1 MLRYQP
7 RPWTMLV
14 AGGQANFSMDN
25 DLRCLTREELEAE
38 VRRLRAKL
46 ADRPDYGPGP
56 SDPHPR
62 PASTDT
68 DVLFSAVDK
77 TGLPMI
83 LTDPNQDDDPIV
95 FTNRA
100 FLELTGYGIDEVVG
114 RNCRFLQ
121 GPDTEPD
128 RVDAIRAALRENRD
142 LTVEI
147 TNHRRDG
154 TPFVNALFVGPVF
167 DGEGRLRYRFGSQI
181 DVTEAHRNRE
191 RLAESEARQRAIFD
205 SASEMAIIV
214 TDTAGTVTDWNV
226 GATRILGWSAEEMRG
241 QPIERIFTPEDRT
254 TGQMR
259 KEMDGVFRDGHAE
272 DMRWHLRKDGG
283 RFYAVGDMTS
293 LRGLDGTHR
302 GFVKAFSDRT
312 QERNLA
318 TKEQADAEFMR
329 SVLASSA
336 DCIKVL
342 DLDGG
347 LTFMSEGGMQVMEV
361 SDFNHIKGCPW
372 PSFWQGQGNA
382 DALAAL
388 AMARDGGIGHF
399 QGRADTFLGNAKWWD
414 VQVTPIFGPDGRP
427 ERILSV
433 SRDTTEQ
440 KSFEERL
447 AASEAHWRD
456 LFERL
461 SEGFIVGEVV
471 RDPTGRITDWR
482 YVDVN
487 SAWGRLVG
495 VATDSVVG
503 RTIRQVF
510 PGIEDAWVD
519 EFADVVETGE
529 PVTFI
534 RQVGTLAR
542 WYEGRAFPLSNERFG
557 VIFLEVTE
565 RVEADARRSGLLE
578 LGERLRADIG
588 TDAIAKAGAAILG
601 RVLGVS
607 RVGYGTV
614 GSDGDSFVVEE
625 DWTATGFP
633 TLAGRY
639 RMDDYGLYAEDLRQG
654 RTVVIPD
661 VREDPRTAASAAT
674 LEAVSARTLVNV
686 PIVEKGR
693 TVAVLYLNDDRPR
706 AWDEP
711 EVAFVRQIAEL
722 TRQAVE
728 RRRAEERQDLL
739 NHELSHRLKNTMAM
753 VVSIAHQ
760 TLRSVR
766 EREPVEAFQKR
777 IQALASAHDLLLRKD
792 WTAADLR
799 TVCWEVLGT
808 AAEARRFTLDGPDV
822 ALGPSAA
829 LSASLLLHELAT
841 NAAKYGSL
849 SGEEGQVELRWWI
862 DGATG
867 EPGLVL
873 RWREHGGPPV
883 TAPTRRGFG
892 SRLIRTGLVGTGEV
906 DVTYDT
912 DGVIAVMRAPMVE
925 VQRS

>member
-1 MLRYQP
+1 M
-7 RPWTMLV
+7 
-14 AGGQANFSMDN
+14 
-25 DLRCLTREELEAE
+25 
-38 VRRLRAKL
+38 
-46 ADRPDYGPGP
+46 
-56 SDPHPR
+56 
-62 PASTDT
+62 
-68 DVLFSAVDK
+68 LFSAVDK

-318 TKEQADAEFMR
+318 TKEQADTEFMR

-433 SRDTTEQ
+433 SRDITEQ

-693 TVAVLYLNDDRPR
+693 TVAVLYVNDDRPR

-799 TVCWEVLGT
+799 TVCREVLGT

>member
-1 MLRYQP
+1 M
-7 RPWTMLV
+7 
-14 AGGQANFSMDN
+14 NN
-25 DLRCLTREELEAE
+25 DLHGLSREELEAE
-38 VRRLRAKL
+38 VLRLRAERGERT
-46 ADRPDYGPGP
+46 AHGAEAFSRRDHSPV
-56 SDPHPR
+56 SD
-62 PASTDT
+62 A

-100 FLELTGYGIDEVVG
+100 FLDLTGYGIDEVVG

-121 GPDTEPD
+121 GPATEPNH
-128 RVDAIRAALRENRD
+128 VDEIRAALRDNRD
-142 LTVEI
+142 LTIEI

-154 TPFVNALFVGPVF
+154 TPFVNALFIGPVF

-181 DVTEAHRNRE
+181 DVTEAHRNRR

-205 SASEMAIIV
+205 SASEMAIVV
-214 TDTAGTVTDWNV
+214 TDAAGKVTDWNV
-226 GATRILGWSAEEMRG
+226 GAERILGWNAEEMRG
-241 QPIERIFTPEDRT
+241 QTIERIFTPEDRA
-254 TGQMR
+254 TGR
-259 KEMDGVFRDGHAE
+259 AREEMALVLDEGHAE

-293 LRGLDGTHR
+293 LRGLDGTHQ

-312 QERNLA
+312 QERNAA

-347 LTFMSEGGMQVMEV
+347 LTFMSEGGRKVMEV

-372 PSFWQGQGNA
+372 PSFWQGRGNA

-388 AMARDGGIGHF
+388 AAARDGRIGHF

-433 SRDTTEQ
+433 SRDITERR
-440 KSFEERL
+440 SFEERL
-447 AASEAHWRD
+447 ATSEAHWRG

-461 SEGFIVGEVV
+461 SEGFVVGEVV
-471 RDPTGRITDWR
+471 RDTTGRITDWR

-495 VATDSVVG
+495 IAPADVVG
-503 RTIRQVF
+503 RTVREVI
-510 PGIEDAWVD
+510 PGVEDAWVD

-529 PVTFI
+529 PVTFV

-542 WYEGRAFPLSNERFG
+542 WYEGWAFPLGSGRFG
-557 VIFLEVTE
+557 VIFMEVTE
-565 RVEADARRSGLLE
+565 RVQADARRSGLLE
-578 LGERLRADIG
+578 FGERLRSAIG
-588 TDAIAKAGAAILG
+588 TDAIAMAASAILG
-601 RVLGVS
+601 RVLGVG

-614 GSDGDSFVVEE
+614 GPDGEGFVVEE
-625 DWTATGFP
+625 DWTAPDFP

-654 RTVVIPD
+654 RTVVIGD

-693 TVAVLYLNDDRPR
+693 TVAVLYVNDDRPR
-706 AWDEP
+706 SWGEP
-711 EVAFVRQIAEL
+711 EVAFIRQIAEL

-760 TLRSVR
+760 TLRSVS
-766 EREPVEAFQKR
+766 ERGPVEAFEKR

-799 TVCWEVLGT
+799 SVCREVLGT

-849 SGEEGQVELRWWI
+849 SGEEGEVKVRWWI
-862 DGATG
+862 DGDAG

-883 TAPTRRGFG
+883 VAPTRRGFG

-906 DVTYDT
+906 DVTYHT
-912 DGVIAVMRAPMVE
+912 AGLVAAMRAPLVE
-925 VQRS
+925 VQRL

>member
-1 MLRYQP
+1 M
-7 RPWTMLV
+7 
-14 AGGQANFSMDN
+14 NN
-25 DLRCLTREELEAE
+25 DLHGLSREELEAE
-38 VRRLRAKL
+38 VLRLRAERGERT
-46 ADRPDYGPGP
+46 AHGAEAFSRRDHSPV
-56 SDPHPR
+56 SD
-62 PASTDT
+62 A

-100 FLELTGYGIDEVVG
+100 FLDLTDYGIDEVVG

-121 GPDTEPD
+121 GPATEPNH
-128 RVDAIRAALRENRD
+128 VDEIRAALRDNRD
-142 LTVEI
+142 LTIEI

-154 TPFVNALFVGPVF
+154 TPFVNALFIGPVF

-181 DVTEAHRNRE
+181 DVTEAHRNRR

-205 SASEMAIIV
+205 SASEMAIVV
-214 TDTAGTVTDWNV
+214 TDAAGKVTDWNV
-226 GATRILGWSAEEMRG
+226 GAERILGWNAEEMRG
-241 QPIERIFTPEDRT
+241 QTIERIFTPEDRA
-254 TGQMR
+254 TGR
-259 KEMDGVFRDGHAE
+259 AREEMALVLDEGHAE

-293 LRGLDGTHR
+293 LRGLDGTHQ

-312 QERNLA
+312 QERNAA

-347 LTFMSEGGMQVMEV
+347 LTFMSEGGRKVMEV

-372 PSFWQGQGNA
+372 PSFWQGRGNA

-388 AMARDGGIGHF
+388 AAARDGRIGHF

-433 SRDTTEQ
+433 SRDITERR
-440 KSFEERL
+440 SFEERL
-447 AASEAHWRD
+447 ATSEAHWRG

-461 SEGFIVGEVV
+461 SEGFVVGEVV
-471 RDPTGRITDWR
+471 RDTTGRITDWR

-495 VATDSVVG
+495 IAPADVVG
-503 RTIRQVF
+503 RTVREVI
-510 PGIEDAWVD
+510 PGVEDAWVD

-529 PVTFI
+529 PVTFV

-542 WYEGRAFPLSNERFG
+542 WYEGRAFPLGSGRFG
-557 VIFLEVTE
+557 VIFMEVTE
-565 RVEADARRSGLLE
+565 RVQADARRSGLLE
-578 LGERLRADIG
+578 FGERLRSAIG
-588 TDAIAKAGAAILG
+588 TDAIAMAASAILG
-601 RVLGVS
+601 RVLGVG

-614 GSDGDSFVVEE
+614 GPDGEGFVVEE
-625 DWTATGFP
+625 DWTAPDFP

-654 RTVVIPD
+654 RTVVIGD

-686 PIVEKGR
+686 PIAEKGR
-693 TVAVLYLNDDRPR
+693 TVAVLYVNDDRPR
-706 AWDEP
+706 SWGEP
-711 EVAFVRQIAEL
+711 EVAFIRQIAEL

-760 TLRSVR
+760 TLRSVS
-766 EREPVEAFQKR
+766 ERGPVEAFEKR

-799 TVCWEVLGT
+799 SVCREVLGT

-849 SGEEGQVELRWWI
+849 SGEEGEVKVRWWI
-862 DGATG
+862 DGDAG

-883 TAPTRRGFG
+883 VAPTRRGFG

-906 DVTYDT
+906 DVTYHT
-912 DGVIAVMRAPMVE
+912 EGLVAAMRAPLVE
-925 VQRS
+925 VQRL

>member
-1 MLRYQP
+1 M
-7 RPWTMLV
+7 
-14 AGGQANFSMDN
+14 NN
-25 DLRCLTREELEAE
+25 DLHGLSREELEAE
-38 VRRLRAKL
+38 VLRLRAERGERT
-46 ADRPDYGPGP
+46 AHGAEAFSRRDHSPV
-56 SDPHPR
+56 SD
-62 PASTDT
+62 A

-100 FLELTGYGIDEVVG
+100 FLDLTDYGIDEVVG

-121 GPDTEPD
+121 GPATEPNH
-128 RVDAIRAALRENRD
+128 VDEIRAALRDNRD
-142 LTVEI
+142 LTIEI

-154 TPFVNALFVGPVF
+154 TPFVNALFIGPVF

-181 DVTEAHRNRE
+181 DVTEAHRNRR

-205 SASEMAIIV
+205 SASEMAIVV
-214 TDTAGTVTDWNV
+214 TDAAGKVTDWNV
-226 GATRILGWSAEEMRG
+226 GAERILGWNAEEMRG
-241 QPIERIFTPEDRT
+241 QTIERIFTPEDRA
-254 TGQMR
+254 TGR
-259 KEMDGVFRDGHAE
+259 AREEMALVLDEGHAE

-293 LRGLDGTHR
+293 LRGLDGTHQ

-312 QERNLA
+312 QERNAA

-347 LTFMSEGGMQVMEV
+347 LTFMSEGGRKVMEV

-372 PSFWQGQGNA
+372 PSFWQGRGNA

-388 AMARDGGIGHF
+388 AAARDGRIGHF

-433 SRDTTEQ
+433 SRDITERR
-440 KSFEERL
+440 SFEERL
-447 AASEAHWRD
+447 ATSEAHWRG

-461 SEGFIVGEVV
+461 SEGFVVGEVV
-471 RDPTGRITDWR
+471 RDTTGRITDWR

-495 VATDSVVG
+495 IAPADVVG
-503 RTIRQVF
+503 RTVREVI
-510 PGIEDAWVD
+510 PGVEDAWVD

-529 PVTFI
+529 PVTFV

-542 WYEGRAFPLSNERFG
+542 WYEGRAFPLGSGRFG
-557 VIFLEVTE
+557 VIFMEVTE
-565 RVEADARRSGLLE
+565 RVQADARRSGLLE
-578 LGERLRADIG
+578 FGERLRSAIG
-588 TDAIAKAGAAILG
+588 TDAIAMAASAILG
-601 RVLGVS
+601 RVLGVG

-614 GSDGDSFVVEE
+614 GPDGEGFVVEE
-625 DWTATGFP
+625 DWTAPDFP

-654 RTVVIPD
+654 RTVVIGD

-693 TVAVLYLNDDRPR
+693 TVAVLYVNDDRPR
-706 AWDEP
+706 SWGEP
-711 EVAFVRQIAEL
+711 EVAFIRQIAEL

-760 TLRSVR
+760 TLRSVS
-766 EREPVEAFQKR
+766 ERGPVEAFEKR

-799 TVCWEVLGT
+799 SVCREVLGT

-849 SGEEGQVELRWWI
+849 SGEEGEVEVRWWI
-862 DGATG
+862 DGDAG

-883 TAPTRRGFG
+883 VAPTRRGFG

-906 DVTYDT
+906 DVTYHT
-912 DGVIAVMRAPMVE
+912 EGLVAAMRAPLVE
-925 VQRS
+925 VQRL

>member
-1 MLRYQP
+1 M
-7 RPWTMLV
+7 
-14 AGGQANFSMDN
+14 NN
-25 DLRCLTREELEAE
+25 DLHGLSREELEAE
-38 VRRLRAKL
+38 VLRLRAERGERT
-46 ADRPDYGPGP
+46 AHGAEAFSRRDHSPV
-56 SDPHPR
+56 SD
-62 PASTDT
+62 A

-100 FLELTGYGIDEVVG
+100 FLDLTGYGIDEVVG

-121 GPDTEPD
+121 GPATEPNH
-128 RVDAIRAALRENRD
+128 VDEIRAALRDNRD
-142 LTVEI
+142 LTIEI

-154 TPFVNALFVGPVF
+154 TPFVNALFIGPVF

-181 DVTEAHRNRE
+181 DVTEAHRNRR

-205 SASEMAIIV
+205 SASEMAIVV
-214 TDTAGTVTDWNV
+214 TDAAGKVTDWNV
-226 GATRILGWSAEEMRG
+226 GAERILGWNAEEMRG
-241 QPIERIFTPEDRT
+241 QTIERIFTPEDRA
-254 TGQMR
+254 TGR
-259 KEMDGVFRDGHAE
+259 AREEMALVLDEGHAE

-293 LRGLDGTHR
+293 LRGLDGTHQ

-312 QERNLA
+312 QERNAA

-347 LTFMSEGGMQVMEV
+347 LTFMSEGGRKVMEV

-372 PSFWQGQGNA
+372 PSFWQGRGNA

-388 AMARDGGIGHF
+388 AAARDGRIGHF

-433 SRDTTEQ
+433 SRDITERR
-440 KSFEERL
+440 SFEERL
-447 AASEAHWRD
+447 ATSEAHWRG

-461 SEGFIVGEVV
+461 SEGFVVGEVV
-471 RDPTGRITDWR
+471 RDTTGRITDWR

-495 VATDSVVG
+495 IAPADVVG
-503 RTIRQVF
+503 RTVREVI
-510 PGIEDAWVD
+510 PGVEDAWVD

-529 PVTFI
+529 PVTFV

-542 WYEGRAFPLSNERFG
+542 WYEGRAFPLGSGRFG
-557 VIFLEVTE
+557 VIFMEVTE
-565 RVEADARRSGLLE
+565 RVQADARRSGLLE
-578 LGERLRADIG
+578 FGERLRSAIG
-588 TDAIAKAGAAILG
+588 TDAIAMAASAILG
-601 RVLGVS
+601 RVLGVG

-614 GSDGDSFVVEE
+614 GPDGEGFVVEE
-625 DWTATGFP
+625 DWTAPDFP

-654 RTVVIPD
+654 RTVVIGD

-693 TVAVLYLNDDRPR
+693 TVAVLYVNDDRPR
-706 AWDEP
+706 SWGEP
-711 EVAFVRQIAEL
+711 EVAFIRQIAEL

-760 TLRSVR
+760 TLRSVS
-766 EREPVEAFQKR
+766 ERGPVEAFEKR

-799 TVCWEVLGT
+799 SVCREVLGT

-849 SGEEGQVELRWWI
+849 SGEEGEVEVRWWI
-862 DGATG
+862 DGDAG

-883 TAPTRRGFG
+883 VAPTRRGFG

-906 DVTYDT
+906 DVTYHT
-912 DGVIAVMRAPMVE
+912 EGLVAAMRAPLVE
-925 VQRS
+925 VQRL

>member
-1 MLRYQP
+1 M
-7 RPWTMLV
+7 
-14 AGGQANFSMDN
+14 
-25 DLRCLTREELEAE
+25 
-38 VRRLRAKL
+38 
-46 ADRPDYGPGP
+46 
-56 SDPHPR
+56 
-62 PASTDT
+62 
-68 DVLFSAVDK
+68 LFSAVDK

-100 FLELTGYGIDEVVG
+100 FLDLTDYGIDEVVG

-121 GPDTEPD
+121 GPATEPNH
-128 RVDAIRAALRENRD
+128 VDEIRAALRDNRD
-142 LTVEI
+142 LTIEI

-154 TPFVNALFVGPVF
+154 TPFVNALFIGPVF

-181 DVTEAHRNRE
+181 DVTEAHRNRR

-205 SASEMAIIV
+205 SASEMAIVV
-214 TDTAGTVTDWNV
+214 TDAAGKVTDWNV
-226 GATRILGWSAEEMRG
+226 GAERILGWNAEEMRG
-241 QPIERIFTPEDRT
+241 QTIERIFTPEDRA
-254 TGQMR
+254 TGR
-259 KEMDGVFRDGHAE
+259 AREEMALVLDEGHAE

-293 LRGLDGTHR
+293 LRGLDGTHQ

-312 QERNLA
+312 QERNAA

-347 LTFMSEGGMQVMEV
+347 LTFMSEGGRKVMEV

-372 PSFWQGQGNA
+372 PSFWQGRGNA

-388 AMARDGGIGHF
+388 AAARDGRIGHF

-433 SRDTTEQ
+433 SRDITERR
-440 KSFEERL
+440 SFEERL
-447 AASEAHWRD
+447 ATSEAHWRG

-461 SEGFIVGEVV
+461 SEGFVVGEVV
-471 RDPTGRITDWR
+471 RDTTGRITDWR

-495 VATDSVVG
+495 IAPADVVG
-503 RTIRQVF
+503 RTVREVI
-510 PGIEDAWVD
+510 PGVEDAWVD

-529 PVTFI
+529 PVTFV

-542 WYEGRAFPLSNERFG
+542 WYEGRAFPLGSGRFG
-557 VIFLEVTE
+557 VIFMEVTE
-565 RVEADARRSGLLE
+565 RVQADARRSGLLE
-578 LGERLRADIG
+578 FGERLRSAIG
-588 TDAIAKAGAAILG
+588 TDAIAMAASAILG
-601 RVLGVS
+601 RVLGVG

-614 GSDGDSFVVEE
+614 GPDGEGFVVEE
-625 DWTATGFP
+625 DWTAPDFP

-654 RTVVIPD
+654 RTVVIGD

-686 PIVEKGR
+686 PIAEKGR
-693 TVAVLYLNDDRPR
+693 TVAVLYVNDDRPR
-706 AWDEP
+706 SWGEP
-711 EVAFVRQIAEL
+711 EVAFIRQIAEL

-760 TLRSVR
+760 TLRSVS
-766 EREPVEAFQKR
+766 ERGPVEAFEKR

-799 TVCWEVLGT
+799 SVCREVLGT

-849 SGEEGQVELRWWI
+849 SGEEGEVKVRWWI
-862 DGATG
+862 DGDAG

-883 TAPTRRGFG
+883 VAPTRRGFG

-906 DVTYDT
+906 DVTYHT
-912 DGVIAVMRAPMVE
+912 EGLVAAMRAPLVE
-925 VQRS
+925 VQRL

>member
-1 MLRYQP
+1 
-7 RPWTMLV
+7 
-14 AGGQANFSMDN
+14 MDS
-25 DLRCLTREELEAE
+25 DLHSLSREELEAE
-38 VRRLRAKL
+38 VLRLRARL
-46 ADRPDYGPGP
+46 AGHPDQGRDRQPV
-56 SDPHPR
+56 SD
-62 PASTDT
+62 A

-100 FLELTGYGIDEVVG
+100 FLDLTGYGVDEVVG

-121 GPDTEPD
+121 GPDTEHD
-128 RVDAIRAALRENRD
+128 HVDEIRAALRDNRD
-142 LTVEI
+142 LTIEI

-154 TPFVNALFVGPVF
+154 TPFVNALFIGPVF

-181 DVTEAHRNRE
+181 DVTEAHRNRR
-191 RLAESEARQRAIFD
+191 RLAESDARQRAIFD
-205 SASEMAIIV
+205 SASEMAIVV
-214 TDTAGTVTDWNV
+214 TDPAGKVTDWNV
-226 GATRILGWSAEEMRG
+226 GAERILGWSAEEMRG
-241 QPIERIFTPEDRT
+241 QTVDRIFTPEDRT

-259 KEMDGVFRDGHAE
+259 KEMDGVLRDGHAE

-293 LRGLDGTHR
+293 LRGLDGTHQ

-312 QERNLA
+312 QERNAA

-347 LTFMSEGGMQVMEV
+347 LTFMSEGGQKVMEV

-372 PSFWQGQGNA
+372 PSFWKGQGNA

-388 AMARDGGIGHF
+388 ATARDGGIGHF
-399 QGRADTFLGNAKWWD
+399 QGGADTFLGNAKWWD
-414 VQVTPIFGPDGRP
+414 VQVTPIFGPYGRP

-433 SRDTTEQ
+433 SRDITER
-440 KSFEERL
+440 KTFEERL

-471 RDPTGRITDWR
+471 RDPAGRITDWR

-495 VATDSVVG
+495 IASDSVVG
-503 RTIRQVF
+503 RTIREVF

-519 EFADVVETGE
+519 EFADVVETAE
-529 PVTFI
+529 PVTFV

-542 WYEGRAFPLSNERFG
+542 WYEGRAFPLGSERFG

-565 RVEADARRSGLLE
+565 RVQADARRSGLLE
-578 LGERLRADIG
+578 FGERLRGDIG
-588 TDAIAKAGAAILG
+588 TDAIAMAAAAILG
-601 RVLGVS
+601 RVLGVG

-614 GSDGDSFVVEE
+614 GSDGESFVVEE

-639 RMDDYGLYAEDLRQG
+639 CMDDYGLYAEDLRQG
-654 RTVVIPD
+654 RTVVIAD

-686 PIVEKGR
+686 PIVEKCGSAQFPRGR
-693 TVAVLYLNDDRPR
+693 P
-706 AWDEP
+706 
-711 EVAFVRQIAEL
+711 VRMIG
-722 TRQAVE
+722 
-728 RRRAEERQDLL
+728 RQDL
-739 NHELSHRLKNTMAM
+739 T
-753 VVSIAHQ
+753 
-760 TLRSVR
+760 
-766 EREPVEAFQKR
+766 
-777 IQALASAHDLLLRKD
+777 AS
-792 WTAADLR
+792 
-799 TVCWEVLGT
+799 
-808 AAEARRFTLDGPDV
+808 
-822 ALGPSAA
+822 
-829 LSASLLLHELAT
+829 
-841 NAAKYGSL
+841 
-849 SGEEGQVELRWWI
+849 
-862 DGATG
+862 
-867 EPGLVL
+867 
-873 RWREHGGPPV
+873 
-883 TAPTRRGFG
+883 
-892 SRLIRTGLVGTGEV
+892 
-906 DVTYDT
+906 
-912 DGVIAVMRAPMVE
+912 
-925 VQRS
+925 

>member
-1 MLRYQP
+1 M
-7 RPWTMLV
+7 
-14 AGGQANFSMDN
+14 NN
-25 DLRCLTREELEAE
+25 DLHGLSREELEAE
-38 VRRLRAKL
+38 VLRLRAERGERT
-46 ADRPDYGPGP
+46 AHGAEAFSRRDHSPV
-56 SDPHPR
+56 SD
-62 PASTDT
+62 A

-100 FLELTGYGIDEVVG
+100 FLDLTDYGIDEVVG

-121 GPDTEPD
+121 GPATEPNH
-128 RVDAIRAALRENRD
+128 VDEIRAALRDNRD
-142 LTVEI
+142 LTIEI

-154 TPFVNALFVGPVF
+154 TPFVNALFIGPVF

-181 DVTEAHRNRE
+181 DVTEAHRNRR

-205 SASEMAIIV
+205 SASEMAIVV
-214 TDTAGTVTDWNV
+214 TDAAGKVTDWNV
-226 GATRILGWSAEEMRG
+226 GAERILGWNAEEMRG
-241 QPIERIFTPEDRT
+241 QTIERIFTPEDRA
-254 TGQMR
+254 TGR
-259 KEMDGVFRDGHAE
+259 AREEMALVLDEGHAE

-293 LRGLDGTHR
+293 LRGLDGTHQ

-312 QERNLA
+312 QERNAA

-347 LTFMSEGGMQVMEV
+347 LTFMSEGGRKVMEV

-372 PSFWQGQGNA
+372 PSFWQGRGNA

-388 AMARDGGIGHF
+388 AAARDGRIGHF

-433 SRDTTEQ
+433 SRDITERR
-440 KSFEERL
+440 SFEERL
-447 AASEAHWRD
+447 ATSEAHWRG

-461 SEGFIVGEVV
+461 SEGFVVGEVV
-471 RDPTGRITDWR
+471 RDTTGRITDWR

-495 VATDSVVG
+495 IAPADVVG
-503 RTIRQVF
+503 RTVREVI
-510 PGIEDAWVD
+510 PGVEDAWVD

-529 PVTFI
+529 PVTFV

-542 WYEGRAFPLSNERFG
+542 WYEGRAFPLGSGRFG
-557 VIFLEVTE
+557 VIFMEVTE
-565 RVEADARRSGLLE
+565 RVQADARRSGLLE
-578 LGERLRADIG
+578 FGERLRSAIG
-588 TDAIAKAGAAILG
+588 TDAIAMAASAILG
-601 RVLGVS
+601 RVLGVG

-614 GSDGDSFVVEE
+614 GPDGEGFVVEE
-625 DWTATGFP
+625 DWTAPDFP

-654 RTVVIPD
+654 RTVVIGD

-693 TVAVLYLNDDRPR
+693 TVAVLYVNDDRPR
-706 AWDEP
+706 SWGEP
-711 EVAFVRQIAEL
+711 EVAFIRQIAEL

-760 TLRSVR
+760 TLRSVS
-766 EREPVEAFQKR
+766 ERGPVEAFEKR

-799 TVCWEVLGT
+799 SVCREVLGT

-849 SGEEGQVELRWWI
+849 SGEEGEVKVRWWI
-862 DGATG
+862 DGDAG

-883 TAPTRRGFG
+883 VAPTRRGFG

-906 DVTYDT
+906 DVTYHT
-912 DGVIAVMRAPMVE
+912 EGLVAAMRAPLVE
-925 VQRS
+925 VQRL

>member
-1 MLRYQP
+1 MNSDVHRL
-7 RPWTMLV
+7 
-14 AGGQANFSMDN
+14 S
-25 DLRCLTREELEAE
+25 REELEAE
-38 VRRLRAKL
+38 VLRLRERL
-46 ADRPDYGPGP
+46 AEQPEPGLDP
-56 SDPHPR
+56 SDQR
-62 PASTDT
+62 RRSAAANA
-68 DVLFSAVDK
+68 DVLFSAVDR
-77 TGLPMI
+77 TSLPII

-95 FTNRA
+95 YTNRA
-100 FLELTGYGIDEVVG
+100 FLDLTGYDLDQVVG

-121 GPDTEPD
+121 GPNTEPGC
-128 RVDAIRAALRENRD
+128 VDEIRAALRDDRD

-154 TPFVNALFVGPVF
+154 TTFVNALFVGPVF

-181 DVTEAHRNRE
+181 DVTEAHRNRQ
-191 RLAESEARQRAIFD
+191 RLADSEKRHRAIFD

-214 TDTAGTVTDWNV
+214 TDTEGKVTDWNV
-226 GATRILGWSAEEMRG
+226 GAERILGWSADEMGG
-241 QPIERIFTPEDRT
+241 QTVERIFTPEDQASDRA
-254 TGQMR
+254 R
-259 KEMDGVFRDGHAE
+259 EEMAIVLRDGHAR
-272 DMRWHLRKDGG
+272 DVRWHLRKDGD

-293 LRGLDGTHR
+293 LRGVDGTHQ
-302 GFVKAFSDRT
+302 GFVKAMSDRT
-312 QERNLA
+312 DERNIA
-318 TKEQADAEFMR
+318 AKQKADSEFMQG
-329 SVLASSA
+329 VLASSA

-347 LTFMSEGGMQVMEV
+347 LTFMSEGGMKVMEV
-361 SDFNHIKGCPW
+361 GDFNQIKGCPW
-372 PSFWQGQGNA
+372 PSFWRGRGHV
-382 DALAAL
+382 DALEAL
-388 AMARDGGIGHF
+388 ATAKRGGVGHF
-399 QGRADTFLGNAKWWD
+399 QGPADTLLGKPRWWD
-414 VQVTPIFGPDGRP
+414 VQVTPIFGADGRP

-433 SRDTTEQ
+433 SRDITQQ
-440 KSFEERL
+440 KLFEGRL
-447 AASEAHWRD
+447 ADSEAHWRS

-471 RDPTGRITDWR
+471 RDTTGRITDWR

-495 VATDSVVG
+495 IASDSVVG
-503 RTIRQVF
+503 RTIREVF

-529 PVTFI
+529 PVTFV

-542 WYEGRAFPLSNERFG
+542 WYEGRAFSLGGERFG

-565 RVEADARRSGLLE
+565 RVQADARRNGLLE
-578 LGERLRADIG
+578 FGDRLRAGIDAN
-588 TDAIAKAGAAILG
+588 AIAMAGSTILG
-601 RVLGVS
+601 RVLGVG

-614 GSDGDSFVVEE
+614 GPDGESFVVEE
-625 DWTATGFP
+625 DWTAAGFP
-633 TLAGRY
+633 TLAGHY

-654 RTVVIPD
+654 RTVVIAD
-661 VREDPRTAASAAT
+661 VRDDPRTAASATT

-693 TVAVLYLNDDRPR
+693 TVAVLYVNDGQPR
-706 AWDEP
+706 SWTES
-711 EVAFVRQIAEL
+711 EVSFIRQIAEL

-760 TLRSVR
+760 TLRSVP
-766 EREPVEAFQKR
+766 EREPVEAFHKR

-792 WTAADLR
+792 WTSADLR
-799 TVCWEVLGT
+799 TVCREVLGN
-808 AAEARRFTLDGPDV
+808 AAEARRFTLDGPNV

-849 SGEEGQVELRWWI
+849 SGEEGEVEVQWWI
-862 DGATG
+862 DTATG

-883 TAPTRRGFG
+883 VAPTRRGFG

-912 DGVIAVMRAPMVE
+912 DGVIAVMRAPLIE

>member
-1 MLRYQP
+1 M
-7 RPWTMLV
+7 
-14 AGGQANFSMDN
+14 
-25 DLRCLTREELEAE
+25 
-38 VRRLRAKL
+38 
-46 ADRPDYGPGP
+46 
-56 SDPHPR
+56 
-62 PASTDT
+62 
-68 DVLFSAVDK
+68 LFSAVDK

-100 FLELTGYGIDEVVG
+100 FLDLTDYGIDEVVG

-121 GPDTEPD
+121 GPATEPNH
-128 RVDAIRAALRENRD
+128 VDEIRAALRDNRD
-142 LTVEI
+142 LTIEI

-154 TPFVNALFVGPVF
+154 TPFVNALFIGPVF

-181 DVTEAHRNRE
+181 DVTEAHRNRR

-205 SASEMAIIV
+205 SASEMAIVV
-214 TDTAGTVTDWNV
+214 TDAAGKVTDWNV
-226 GATRILGWSAEEMRG
+226 GAERILGWNAEEMRG
-241 QPIERIFTPEDRT
+241 QTIERIFTPEDRA
-254 TGQMR
+254 TGR
-259 KEMDGVFRDGHAE
+259 AREEMALVLDEGHAE

-293 LRGLDGTHR
+293 LRGLDGTHQ

-312 QERNLA
+312 QERNAA

-347 LTFMSEGGMQVMEV
+347 LTFMSEGGRKVMEV

-372 PSFWQGQGNA
+372 PSFWQGRGNA

-388 AMARDGGIGHF
+388 AAARDGRIGHF

-433 SRDTTEQ
+433 SRDITERR
-440 KSFEERL
+440 SFEERL
-447 AASEAHWRD
+447 ATSEAHWRG

-461 SEGFIVGEVV
+461 SEGFVVGEVV
-471 RDPTGRITDWR
+471 RDTTGRITDWR

-495 VATDSVVG
+495 IAPADVVG
-503 RTIRQVF
+503 RTVREVI
-510 PGIEDAWVD
+510 PGVEDAWVD

-529 PVTFI
+529 PVTFV

-542 WYEGRAFPLSNERFG
+542 WYEGRAFPLGSGRFG
-557 VIFLEVTE
+557 VIFMEVTE
-565 RVEADARRSGLLE
+565 RVQADARRSGLLE
-578 LGERLRADIG
+578 FGERLRSAIG
-588 TDAIAKAGAAILG
+588 TDAIAMAASAILG
-601 RVLGVS
+601 RVLGVG

-614 GSDGDSFVVEE
+614 GPDGEGFVVEE
-625 DWTATGFP
+625 DWTAPDFP

-654 RTVVIPD
+654 RTVVIGD

-693 TVAVLYLNDDRPR
+693 TVAVLYVNDDRPR
-706 AWDEP
+706 SWGN
-711 EVAFVRQIAEL
+711 
-722 TRQAVE
+722 
-728 RRRAEERQDLL
+728 RR
-739 NHELSHRLKNTMAM
+739 S
-753 VVSIAHQ
+753 
-760 TLRSVR
+760 RS
-766 EREPVEAFQKR
+766 
-777 IQALASAHDLLLRKD
+777 SA
-792 WTAADLR
+792 
-799 TVCWEVLGT
+799 
-808 AAEARRFTLDGPDV
+808 
-822 ALGPSAA
+822 
-829 LSASLLLHELAT
+829 
-841 NAAKYGSL
+841 
-849 SGEEGQVELRWWI
+849 
-862 DGATG
+862 
-867 EPGLVL
+867 
-873 RWREHGGPPV
+873 
-883 TAPTRRGFG
+883 
-892 SRLIRTGLVGTGEV
+892 
-906 DVTYDT
+906 
-912 DGVIAVMRAPMVE
+912 
-925 VQRS
+925 RSQS